1 MVEQAT
7 PQMQHVSSN
16 RRFFSLS
23 ISGGYKNTV
32 DNRFYCVVCGRNY
45 LRKANLLRHV
55 RHECIG
61 IPPQFQC
68 HYCPVK
74 YRRKEDLVRH
84 IRTKHEAIQIETKL
98 EPTLMDD
105 YKMVSLIKLERQ

>member
-1 MVEQAT
+1 MVEQT
-7 PQMQHVSSN
+7 NQMHHVSAN
-16 RRFFSLS
+16 HNFLFCFF

-98 EPTLMDD
+98 EPTLLDD